1 MRRRSLYREKTM
13 RISIILASLLFTAC
27 SYMPSIPHLSPY
39 KMDIRQ
45 GNYITPDMREKIK
58 IGMTRQQVRYV
69 LGTPLLNDSFH
80 ANRWDYIYRLIK
92 EEKLVEQ
99 HRLTLVF
106 EGENLIKIEEDN
118 PATK

>member
-1 MRRRSLYREKTM
+1 MRLSL
-13 RISIILASLLFTAC
+13 LFASLLLAAC
-27 SYMPSIPHLSPY
+27 DSLPSIPHLTPY

-69 LGTPLLNDSFH
+69 LGTPLVNDSFH
-80 ANRWDYIYRLIK
+80 QNRWDYIYRLIK

-99 HRLTLVF
+99 HRLSLIF
-106 EGENLIKIEEDN
+106 EGDNLAKIEEDN